1 MIEPSPEDRAD
12 NEASAEVPLEDE
24 AFGEARFQ
32 QLLVAELGE
41 ELAESF
47 RRARRAQEAVEARRH
62 PDEGLRERKRRMT
75 RQRISDVA
83 TFMFATQGFDN
94 VKVSAIAEIV
104 GVSEKTIFNYFPTKE
119 SMVLDWADEAVE
131 SVARMLR
138 ERPPNESLTET
149 VLRAIKRD
157 MEMFDT
163 VPDDIVEFLPR
174 FGELIDS
181 TPALRAAWG
190 DMYSRIVTVAREE
203 LAARAEVDP
212 RDPEPMIAAR
222 ALTGLSE
229 VAFESRVRWIEEGL
243 RGRELGDAVNADL
256 ERAARLLDT
265 GLWSFNLLTH
275 GRRTRQQL
283 ADAARAA
290 EDARDQVVKTLR
302 QARSA
307 WRQMRDEG
315 REAIREEHKRQ
326 REEQNS
332 QREAIREQHK
342 RQREEQNRQREAIRE
357 QQKRQREEQA
367 RERAA
372 RNRGRG

>member
-1 MIEPSPEDRAD
+1 MDRDEELLEEPFSDDR
-12 NEASAEVPLEDE
+12 VHRV
-24 AFGEARFQ
+24 F
-32 QLLVAELGE
+32 VAELGHELADALLRVRRFQEAE
-41 ELAESF
+41 EL
-47 RRARRAQEAVEARRH
+47 RRH
-62 PDEGLRERKRRMT
+62 PEEGLRERKRRLT

-138 ERPPNESLTET
+138 ERPPNESLTAA
-149 VLRAIKRD
+149 VVRAMKED
-157 MEMFDT
+157 MERFDD
-163 VPDDIVEFLPR
+163 VPDDIVMFLPR
-174 FGELIDS
+174 FVDLIDS
-181 TPALRAAWG
+181 TPALRAAWLEMH
-190 DMYSRIVTVAREE
+190 DRIVTVVTEA

-243 RGRELGDAVNADL
+243 RGRELRDAVLTDL

-275 GRRTRQQL
+275 GRRTRQQVL
-283 ADAARAA
+283 DAAKAA
-290 EDARDQVVKTLR
+290 DDARAQVVKALR
-302 QARSA
+302 QARTA
-307 WRQMRDEG
+307 WRQIRDE
-315 REAIREEHKRQ
+315 RRD
-326 REEQNS
+326 
-332 QREAIREQHK
+332 
-342 RQREEQNRQREAIRE
+342 
-357 QQKRQREEQA
+357 
-367 RERAA
+367 
-372 RNRGRG
+372 

>member
-1 MIEPSPEDRAD
+1 VIEPAPHDASD
-12 NEASAEVPLEDE
+12 NEPTTDLPPEDE
-24 AFGEARFQ
+24 AFGEARFN

-149 VLRAIKRD
+149 VLRAMKRD

-163 VPDDIVEFLPR
+163 VPDELVEFLPR
-174 FGELIDS
+174 FGELIES

-243 RGRELGDAVNADL
+243 RGRELRDAVYADL
-256 ERAARLLDT
+256 ERAARLLET

-283 ADAARAA
+283 VDAARAA

-302 QARSA
+302 QARTA
-307 WRQMRDEG
+307 WRLMREDG
-315 REAIREEHKRQ
+315 REAM
-326 REEQNS
+326 
-332 QREAIREQHK
+332 
-342 RQREEQNRQREAIRE
+342 RE
-357 QQKRQREEQA
+357 QQKRQREEQKRQREA
-367 RERAA
+367 MREQQKRQREDQKRERSA
-372 RNRGRG
+372 RRPGPG

>member
-1 MIEPSPEDRAD
+1 MLSPMDHDEEPLGDPF
-12 NEASAEVPLEDE
+12 V
-24 AFGEARFQ
+24 GEERLH
-32 QLLVAELGE
+32 QLLIAELGD
-41 ELAESF
+41 ELADSF
-47 RRARRAQEAVEARRH
+47 RRARRAQEALEARRH
-62 PDEGLRERKRRMT
+62 PDEGLRERKRRAM

-83 TFMFATQGFDN
+83 TFMFVTRGFDS
-94 VKVSAIAEIV
+94 VKVSEVAEIV

-138 ERPPNESLTET
+138 ERPPGESLTET
-149 VLRAIKRD
+149 VLRAMKRD

-163 VPDDIVEFLPR
+163 VPDEVAELMPR

-229 VAFESRVRWIEEGL
+229 VGFESRVRWIQEGL
-243 RGRELGDAVNADL
+243 RGTELRDAVYSDL
-256 ERAARLLDT
+256 ERAARLLET

-275 GRRTRQQL
+275 GRRTRQQVL
-283 ADAARAA
+283 DAAKAA
-290 EDARDQVVKTLR
+290 DDARAQVVKALR
-302 QARSA
+302 QARAA
-307 WRQMRDEG
+307 WREIRDQS
-315 REAIREEHKRQ
+315 RDAM
-326 REEQNS
+326 
-332 QREAIREQHK
+332 
-342 RQREEQNRQREAIRE
+342 RE
-357 QQKRQREEQA
+357 QQAVKREAKRQA
-367 RERAA
+367 
-372 RNRGRG
+372 RGRR